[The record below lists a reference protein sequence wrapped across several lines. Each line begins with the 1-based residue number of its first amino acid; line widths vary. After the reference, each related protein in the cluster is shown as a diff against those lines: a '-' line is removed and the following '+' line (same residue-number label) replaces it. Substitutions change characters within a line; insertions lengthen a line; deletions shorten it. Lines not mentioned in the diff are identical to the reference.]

1 MKLGF
6 IIVLCSLFSHT
17 LWAQD
22 QFSVYF
28 ESNKFS
34 LTPKES
40 TRLNAWVQANQGCK
54 IIGAHGF
61 CDEDGSSSMNDTLAK
76 NRVQAIFQL
85 LKNQIQFR
93 ADFSSR
99 SFGELHQMSNN
110 KAENR
115 RVTLFYLQQKDLARE
130 NEVLG
135 IVAPQPETQALTKVI
150 APKPIIPYPTQLQF
164 ENPDGTST
172 TYALDQDF
180 MQTVTAAKVGDK
192 IRLKDLNFVINTFMV
207 ENRSKAKLF
216 ELLLVMQRNPTLH
229 IEIQGHLCCMPTD
242 KQDLSTQRAKAI
254 KNFLLLKGIDESRVT
269 YKGFGSTQPLFPLP
283 EQDEAQRAANR
294 RVEIVITGY

>member
-1 MKLGF
+1 MKLGIF
-6 IIVLCSLFSHT
+6 IALFGFLPLSV
-17 LWAQD
+17 WAQD

-28 ESNKFS
+28 DSNKFS

-40 TRLNAWVQANQGCK
+40 ARLTDWAKANAGSKVV
-54 IIGAHGF
+54 GAHGF
-61 CDEDGSSSMNDTLAK
+61 CDEDGSSFLNDTLAK
-76 NRVQAIFQL
+76 NRVNAIYQFLQ
-85 LKNQIQFR
+85 NQVQFR

-99 SFGELHQMSNN
+99 SFGELHQMSTN

-115 RVTLFYLQQKDLARE
+115 RVTLFYLQQKDLSRE
-130 NEVLG
+130 NELLG
-135 IVAPQPETQALTKVI
+135 LPMPAPEVAE
-150 APKPIIPYPTQLQF
+150 PKPIIPYPTQLVF
-164 ENPDGTST
+164 ENPDGSKST
-172 TYALDQDF
+172 FALNQEF
-180 MQTVTAAKVGDK
+180 MQTITAARLGDK
-192 IRLKDLNFVINTFMV
+192 ILLKDLNFVINTFMV

-216 ELLLVMQRNPTLH
+216 ELLLVMQRNPQLK

-269 YKGFGSTQPLFPLP
+269 YKGFGSSQPIFPIP
-283 EQDEAQRAANR
+283 EKDETQRAANR

>member
-1 MKLGF
+1 MSMKLGIF
-6 IIVLCSLFSHT
+6 IALFGFLPLSV
-17 LWAQD
+17 WAQD

-28 ESNKFS
+28 DSNKFS

-40 TRLNAWVQANQGCK
+40 ARLTDWAKANAGSKVV
-54 IIGAHGF
+54 GAHGF
-61 CDEDGSSSMNDTLAK
+61 CDEDGSSFLNDTLAK
-76 NRVQAIFQL
+76 NRVNAIYQFLQ
-85 LKNQIQFR
+85 NQVQFR

-99 SFGELHQMSNN
+99 SFGELHQMSTN

-115 RVTLFYLQQKDLARE
+115 RVTLFYLQQKDLSRE
-130 NEVLG
+130 NELLG
-135 IVAPQPETQALTKVI
+135 LPMPAPEVAE
-150 APKPIIPYPTQLQF
+150 PKPIIPYPTQLVF
-164 ENPDGTST
+164 ENPDGSKST
-172 TYALDQDF
+172 FALNQEF
-180 MQTVTAAKVGDK
+180 MQTITAARLGDK
-192 IRLKDLNFVINTFMV
+192 ILLKDLNFVINTFMV

-216 ELLLVMQRNPTLH
+216 ELLLVMQRNPQLK

-269 YKGFGSTQPLFPLP
+269 YKGFGSSQPIFPIP
-283 EQDEAQRAANR
+283 EKDETQRAANR

>member
-1 MKLGF
+1 MSMKLGIF
-6 IIVLCSLFSHT
+6 IVLFGFLPLSV
-17 LWAQD
+17 WAQD

-28 ESNKFS
+28 DSNKFS

-40 TRLNAWVQANQGCK
+40 ARLTDWAKANTGSK
-54 IIGAHGF
+54 VVGAHGF
-61 CDEDGSSSMNDTLAK
+61 CDEDGSSFLNDTLAK
-76 NRVQAIFQL
+76 NRVNAIYQFLQ
-85 LKNQIQFR
+85 NQVQFR

-99 SFGELHQMSNN
+99 SFGELHQMSTN

-115 RVTLFYLQQKDLARE
+115 RVTLFYLQQKDLSRE
-130 NEVLG
+130 NELLG
-135 IVAPQPETQALTKVI
+135 LPMPAPEVVV
-150 APKPIIPYPTQLQF
+150 PKPIIPYPTQLVF
-164 ENPDGTST
+164 ENPDGSKST
-172 TYALDQDF
+172 FELNQEF
-180 MQTVTAAKVGDK
+180 MQTITAAKLGDK
-192 IRLKDLNFVINTFMV
+192 ILLKDLNFVINTFMV

-216 ELLLVMQRNPTLH
+216 ELLLVMQRNPELK

-269 YKGFGSTQPLFPLP
+269 YKGFGSSQPIFPIP
-283 EQDEAQRAANR
+283 EKDETQRAANR